1 MNREEEMLVQALH
14 TTDGLDEEM
23 RLELDDEC
31 AGEDT
36 AMEIELLE
44 SRVRAAR
51 LAGA

>member
-1 MNREEEMLVQALH
+1 MSAEFFRFSYSHFSPL
-14 TTDGLDEEM
+14 
-23 RLELDDEC
+23 LDDEC

-51 LAGA
+51 LAGV